1 MASRE
6 GLSDEVIFE
15 QRPEGSE
22 RMSCTTI
29 WGGGFQV
36 LGPACGWYVHA
47 VARNQVTEAKG
58 VRWLPELR
66 LAEQQIR
73 GVGEETQECLS
84 R

>member
-1 MASRE
+1 MVSRE
-6 GLSDEVIFE
+6 GLSDEIIFE

-22 RMSCTTI
+22 RTSCATI

-36 LGPACGWYVHA
+36 LGPECGWCVQA
-47 VARNQVTEAKG
+47 LARNQVTEAKG
-58 VRWLPELR
+58 VRWVPELR
-66 LAEQQIR
+66 LEEQQIR